1 MIKVVI
7 ADDEVHICRLIQALI
22 QWDSLGMELAGVA
35 GNGIE
40 ALEMIREKEP
50 DILITD
56 IRMPGCSGLELISQA
71 KDIIPDLQ
79 VVIISGYAHFEYAQQ
94 AMKYGVGDYILKP
107 IKQDELNN
115 TLSRMAERLKESQ
128 SIEDRLMISRQ
139 TDQDLRRLRKSL
151 IENLIDGKIQTLS
164 SETVSQ
170 VYHVAA
176 GRDIMYQPIE
186 IKIDQNLRITND
198 NTERVIYEKTERI
211 FDDALEKVCTDHV
224 ISFRNMSAYGIM
236 LYKTDMEDSIRNVLR
251 DAMHKAEEEASPL
264 GSFEFTIALG
274 REVTDTDKI
283 VGSFDELRAIAG
295 NRLTDGTSRIYTE
308 SASTSHLNRNAMI
321 EYFTSEIEKRSDTIT
336 QADAERIVGDMRSAA
351 GAVPDASGFEIYQIV
366 DEAGKAF
373 ISRVIKGSADKDIAD
388 FERDIDGCSS
398 INTLFQALFNMMKER
413 ISERDKNLENATVR
427 PIREA
432 KKYVC
437 DHFSESVTLEEI
449 SGILGF
455 SSSYFSVLF
464 KKETG
469 EGFAKYLTQVRM
481 DEAKRLLRETDIPVS
496 QIAEKVGYQDQK
508 HFTQT
513 FHKTAGINPGEY
525 RKLYG

>member
-22 QWDSLGMELAGVA
+22 QWDRLEMELSGVA

-40 ALEMIREKEP
+40 ALDMIREKKP

-56 IRMPGCSGLELISQA
+56 IRMPGCSGLELISRA
-71 KDIIPDLQ
+71 KEVLPELQ

-94 AMKYGVGDYILKP
+94 AMKFGVGDYILKP

-115 TLSRMAERLKESQ
+115 TLMRMAEKLKDSQ
-128 SIEDRLMISRQ
+128 SIEDRLIISKQ
-139 TDQDLRRLRKSL
+139 TDQDMKRLRKSL
-151 IENLIDGKIQTLS
+151 VENLIDRKLR
-164 SETVSQ
+164 EVSCEMLNS

-176 GRDIMYQPIE
+176 GRDVVYQPME
-186 IKIDQNLRITND
+186 IRIDQNLRVSND
-198 NTERVIYEKTERI
+198 NTARVISEKTERI
-211 FDDALEKVCTDHV
+211 FDEAFGKICADHV
-224 ISFRNMSAYGIM
+224 ISFRNMTAYGVL
-236 LYKTDMEDSIRNVLR
+236 LYKTDMEDSIRNVMR
-251 DAMHKAEEEASPL
+251 DAMHKAEEEAGLL

-274 REVTDTDKI
+274 REVTTADKI
-283 VGSFDELRAIAG
+283 PGSFNELDDIAES
-295 NRLTDGTSRIYTE
+295 RITEGTSRIYTE
-308 SASTSHLNRNAMI
+308 IETPSHMDRPAI
-321 EYFTSEIEKRSDTIT
+321 VEHFTSEIEKRSDTIS
-336 QADAERIVGDMRSAA
+336 QADAERIAA
-351 GAVPDASGFEIYQIV
+351 DLNASVNAVPDACGFEIYRIV
-366 DEAGKAF
+366 DEAGRAF
-373 ISRVIKGSADKDIAD
+373 ISRMIKGSADDEITD
-388 FERDIDGCSS
+388 FENDIDGCSNTS
-398 INTLFQALFNMMKER
+398 TLFQALYNMMKDL
-413 ISERDKNLENATVR
+413 ISRRDKDLENATVR
-427 PIREA
+427 PVREA

-437 DHFSESVTLEEI
+437 DHFSESVTLEQV
-449 SGILGF
+449 SSILGF

-469 EGFAKYLTQVRM
+469 EGFSKYLIQVRM

-513 FHKTAGINPGEY
+513 FHKTAGITPGEY